1 MSTAVAAMQAVPVTS
16 VQVLAL
22 SCVGVWGGNRLKRVW
37 PVLDRL
43 NIPGPIVG
51 GLIYALLILAL
62 RDRVVNFQ
70 LDLSL
75 RDLLQNAFFT
85 TIGFGASLKLFK
97 VGGPQVLI
105 FFGIATL
112 GAVLQ
117 NVLGISLA
125 KVLGLDPLL
134 GIISGSVALTGGP
147 ATAAAFGKRFEEVYH
162 VAGAQEL
169 GLASAMF
176 GITMGGLLG
185 GVIGG
190 RLIGKNKLQPDR
202 SGKQQLGEL
211 QEFLDNTAKED
222 AKAATAD
229 KPWLLHTVS
238 LIALA
243 MGLGSVLSSWIKQQG
258 IELPSYIGAMVVAAV
273 LRNIDDRTHLFG
285 VSEHRLEQTGEVA
298 LAIFIVMALISL
310 QLWQLVHLAVPLL
323 VLLVAQLLLVWL
335 MCVFLAFRAMGRDYE
350 SAVMAGGF
358 CGFMLGT
365 TANAMACMTVLTEK
379 HGPAPRAFLV
389 VPLVG
394 ASLIDFT
401 NALLIT
407 QMAGAVRAF
416 GW

>member
-1 MSTAVAAMQAVPVTS
+1 
-16 VQVLAL
+16 
-22 SCVGVWGGNRLKRVW
+22 
-37 PVLDRL
+37 
-43 NIPGPIVG
+43 
-51 GLIYALLILAL
+51 
-62 RDRVVNFQ
+62 
-70 LDLSL
+70 
-75 RDLLQNAFFT
+75 
-85 TIGFGASLKLFK
+85 
-97 VGGPQVLI
+97 
-105 FFGIATL
+105 
-112 GAVLQ
+112 
-117 NVLGISLA
+117 
-125 KVLGLDPLL
+125 
-134 GIISGSVALTGGP
+134 
-147 ATAAAFGKRFEEVYH
+147 
-162 VAGAQEL
+162 
-169 GLASAMF
+169 MF

-185 GVIGG
+185 GMIGG
-190 RLIGKNKLQPDR
+190 RLIGKNNLQPDR

-211 QEFLDNTAKED
+211 QEFLDQTAKED

-229 KPWLLHTVS
+229 KPWLLQTVS

-243 MGLGSVLSSWIKQQG
+243 MGLGSLLSSWIKQQG

-285 VSEHRLEQTGEVA
+285 VSEHRLEQTGEAA

-323 VLLVAQLLLVWL
+323 ALLAAQLLLVWL

>member
-1 MSTAVAAMQAVPVTS
+1 MSTAVAAMQSVPVSS

-22 SCVGVWGGNRLKRVW
+22 SCAGVWGGNRLKRVW

-147 ATAAAFGKRFEEVYH
+147 ATAAAFGKRFEIGRAH
-162 VAGAQEL
+162 V
-169 GLASAMF
+169 
-176 GITMGGLLG
+176 
-185 GVIGG
+185 
-190 RLIGKNKLQPDR
+190 
-202 SGKQQLGEL
+202 
-211 QEFLDNTAKED
+211 
-222 AKAATAD
+222 
-229 KPWLLHTVS
+229 
-238 LIALA
+238 
-243 MGLGSVLSSWIKQQG
+243 
-258 IELPSYIGAMVVAAV
+258 
-273 LRNIDDRTHLFG
+273 
-285 VSEHRLEQTGEVA
+285 
-298 LAIFIVMALISL
+298 
-310 QLWQLVHLAVPLL
+310 
-323 VLLVAQLLLVWL
+323 
-335 MCVFLAFRAMGRDYE
+335 
-350 SAVMAGGF
+350 
-358 CGFMLGT
+358 
-365 TANAMACMTVLTEK
+365 
-379 HGPAPRAFLV
+379 
-389 VPLVG
+389 
-394 ASLIDFT
+394 
-401 NALLIT
+401 
-407 QMAGAVRAF
+407 
-416 GW
+416 